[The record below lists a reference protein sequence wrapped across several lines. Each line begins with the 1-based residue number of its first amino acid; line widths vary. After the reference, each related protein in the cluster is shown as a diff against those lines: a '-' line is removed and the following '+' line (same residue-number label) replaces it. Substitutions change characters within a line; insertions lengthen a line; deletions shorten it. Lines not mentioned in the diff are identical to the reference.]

1 MMLYE
6 VLSVEKPIDNL
17 QNRNPA
23 VLWDAFVQGPGM
35 LEGRV
40 RRSYLADVLC
50 ACGAVQSLVSVAAL
64 LLFQKDIGPKPG
76 CRRHS
81 RRQI

>member
-6 VLSVEKPIDNL
+6 VLSVEEPIDNL

-23 VLWDAFVQGPGM
+23 VLWDPALVQGPGM

-40 RRSYLADVLC
+40 GRSYLAGILH
-50 ACGAVQSLVSVAAL
+50 ACGAVQSLVSVAAS
-64 LLFQKDIGPKPG
+64 LLFQKDIGPQPG
-76 CRRHS
+76 CRGHS
-81 RRQI
+81 R

>member
-17 QNRNPA
+17 QNRNPT
-23 VLWDAFVQGPGM
+23 VLWDALVQGPGM

-40 RRSYLADVLC
+40 HRSYLAGVLC

-64 LLFQKDIGPKPG
+64 FLFQKDIGPQPG
-76 CRRHS
+76 CRSHS
-81 RRQI
+81 R